1 MNIKKVLALLI
12 IVLALFS
19 CIGAASAGLFDFFG
33 GGEPKN
39 QTYTFDGFTLDL
51 PEGSQINDTNQSS
64 DGMNIHE
71 YLVFFPTN
79 ANGTGIN
86 VIIYTGANLVNTV
99 DEYVNTLTT
108 YGAKFVEKYG
118 NWSIV
123 DVRNFT
129 SPTGPNANVTGYLI
143 ITRTPNSFVVIRG
156 DSPEQLKGI
165 VDTYKTV

>member
-1 MNIKKVLALLI
+1 MDIKKILALLI
-12 IVLALFS
+12 IALALFS
-19 CIGAASAGLFDFFG
+19 CLGAASAGLFDFFG
-33 GGEPKN
+33 GGPKN

-51 PEGSQINDTNQSS
+51 PEGSQINDTKQSS
-64 DGMNIHE
+64 AGINFHE

-79 ANGTGIN
+79 ANGTSIN
-86 VIIYTGANLVNTV
+86 VIIYTGDNLVKTV
-99 DEYVNTLTT
+99 DEYVNSLTT
-108 YGAKFVEKYG
+108 NGAKFVDKYG

-129 SPTGPNANVTGYLI
+129 SPTEHNTNVTGYLI

>member
-1 MNIKKVLALLI
+1 MDIKKILALLI

-19 CIGAASAGLFDFFG
+19 CLGAASAGLFDFF

-51 PEGSQINDTNQSS
+51 PEGCQINDTNQSS
-64 DGMNIHE
+64 DGLNTHE
-71 YLVFFPTN
+71 YLVYFPEN

-86 VIIYTGANLVNTV
+86 VIKYTGSGLVSTV
-99 DEYVNTLTT
+99 DEYVNNLAT
-108 YGAKFVEKYG
+108 YGAKLVEKYG

-123 DVRNFT
+123 DVNSFT
-129 SPTGPNANVTGYLI
+129 PPAGGTNNLTGYLI
-143 ITRTPNSFVVIRG
+143 ITRTPDGAFVVIRG

-165 VDTYKTV
+165 ADTYKTV